1 MKSTTFKNM
10 ENFFDKV
17 KTIGFFERIFGWK
30 SIVTLS
36 YDAFGEFQTIDKTL
50 SDTAEKIDKADSEA
64 KLMRKEIDNQKENKL
79 NAEKE
84 RDYLKLKID
93 ETNKDIQ
100 KKESEIGK
108 YKESDKKNTKRL
120 SELTKDVEI
129 FKLKIDGTNKD
140 IQKKES
146 EIGKY
151 KESDVKNTKRIQEL
165 STEVELLK
173 SRKDDLIL
181 KNKDLEKENNT
192 NKELESQK
200 QADYEKKVAELNS
213 LKQQLDDDRVK
224 IQDER
229 EEEITNDIERQ
240 KQIWKNHEAKVED
253 SIKTICSRHQIEY
266 LDKESVPFKGKPDNT
281 VQICGEYIIFDAKSP
296 QSDDLTNFK
305 TYIRS
310 QAEALKKYT
319 KQKDVKRDIYL
330 VIPFNTLEKI
340 DQFYFNMTDY
350 TVYVI
355 TTDSVEP
362 I

>member
-1 MKSTTFKNM
+1 MFYT
-10 ENFFDKV
+10 
-17 KTIGFFERIFGWK
+17 
-30 SIVTLS
+30 
-36 YDAFGEFQTIDKTL
+36 
-50 SDTAEKIDKADSEA
+50 
-64 KLMRKEIDNQKENKL
+64 
-79 NAEKE
+79 
-84 RDYLKLKID
+84 
-93 ETNKDIQ
+93 
-100 KKESEIGK
+100 
-108 YKESDKKNTKRL
+108 
-120 SELTKDVEI
+120 
-129 FKLKIDGTNKD
+129 
-140 IQKKES
+140 QKKES

-253 SIKTICSRHQIEY
+253 SIKTICGRHQIEY

-281 VQICGEYIIFDAKSP
+281 VQICDEYIIFDAKSP

-362 I
+362 ILLSLKKVEEYEFAEQLSPEDRNHICRVIGKLTHATKRRIQVDTYFCREFIEVLASIGKLPGDIHEKVEEFEKSGKLNPPLEKRVKVISSDDLKKDVKRISRDVENIGINTKDKIELIETIPLKKHTGK